1 MKNEAWIY
9 ENEPTSEDNTVEEN
23 SYTLIQHVNMGAG
36 ENLSS
41 QDRLPFTPSSVM
53 FSHSQDLLQ
62 NYLPHSRSQSAIK
75 DRKGDKENHVSL
87 QEKERQK

>member
-1 MKNEAWIY
+1 
-9 ENEPTSEDNTVEEN
+9 
-23 SYTLIQHVNMGAG
+23 
-36 ENLSS
+36 
-41 QDRLPFTPSSVM
+41 M

-87 QEKERQK
+87 QEKERQKQMFAEL